1 MREDP
6 NQPQIHQRNAAATQP
21 EINHQS
27 ASSLAPPNVSNSNR
41 MPPMFFPNP
50 GGIPPP
56 YPRPPF
62 MMGHE
67 SLLYQNQRH
76 SWAIGLCDCF
86 SDLKITFLVLF
97 CPCVAFGKIAEIIN
111 EGETIWSEPGSLYCF
126 LYIIHAG
133 FMELVDLIWYHLSHN
148 QCFGTMGYEGCV
160 IGFFLATFYNG
171 LYRTKMR
178 RQWHLKGSL
187 SSDYFLHLFCHH
199 CALCQQ
205 YRQLEHQGFVVFQ
218 GWERNKERHRQAMA
232 TMYTQAPPT
241 VQEMS
246 R

>member
-27 ASSLAPPNVSNSNR
+27 AVSSLAPPNVSNSNR
-41 MPPMFFPNP
+41 MPPPMFLPNP

-86 SDLKITFLVLF
+86 SDLKITFLVLL

-111 EGETIWSEPGSLYCF
+111 EGETSKPFKNPL
-126 LYIIHAG
+126 
-133 FMELVDLIWYHLSHN
+133 FMKPVHKPLKPIKPFKLKHVG
-148 QCFGTMGYEGCV
+148 CFG
-160 IGFFLATFYNG
+160 GFG
-171 LYRTKMR
+171 I
-178 RQWHLKGSL
+178 QW
-187 SSDYFLHLFCHH
+187 F
-199 CALCQQ
+199 
-205 YRQLEHQGFVVFQ
+205 GFVGSV
-218 GWERNKERHRQAMA
+218 
-232 TMYTQAPPT
+232 
-241 VQEMS
+241 
-246 R
+246 

>member
-1 MREDP
+1 
-6 NQPQIHQRNAAATQP
+6 
-21 EINHQS
+21 
-27 ASSLAPPNVSNSNR
+27 
-41 MPPMFFPNP
+41 
-50 GGIPPP
+50 
-56 YPRPPF
+56 
-62 MMGHE
+62 
-67 SLLYQNQRH
+67 
-76 SWAIGLCDCF
+76 
-86 SDLKITFLVLF
+86 
-97 CPCVAFGKIAEIIN
+97 
-111 EGETIWSEPGSLYCF
+111 
-126 LYIIHAG
+126 
-133 FMELVDLIWYHLSHN
+133 MELVDLIWYHLSHN